1 MMLLLGSAACTEA
14 DKNIDEQGNLSS
26 QSVESD
32 PIPNPMAD
40 SSPVKPVVTNEPDSI
55 PGVNDFVLVE
65 KEPVPI
71 NLNEIKSQIGYP
83 IAAIDQ
89 EIEGK
94 VILRILLDPEG
105 NYRRHVVYSDS
116 HSLLTQAVERVIP
129 QLQCT
134 PAISKGQA
142 TWYWI
147 TIPFLFDNG
156 R

>member
-1 MMLLLGSAACTEA
+1 MMILLGSAACRKA

-26 QSVESD
+26 ERVESD
-32 PIPNPMAD
+32 PIPNPMVD
-40 SSPVKPVVTNEPDSI
+40 SSPVKPVVANEPDSI

-71 NLNEIKSQIGYP
+71 NLDEIKSQIGYP
-83 IAAIDQ
+83 KAANDQ

-105 NYRRHVVYSDS
+105 NYRRHVVYSDPY
-116 HSLLTQAVERVIP
+116 SLLTQAVERVIP
-129 QLQCT
+129 QLQCS
-134 PAISKGQA
+134 PAISQGKA